1 MGAHPISVALA
12 SQAAPLVVAVA
23 SASRPIAVAEVCF
36 DKSIT
41 FLSNVL
47 IVNLLYQV
55 IVILNL
61 SLLSLSVKQVVLAS
75 NTLAF
80 AI

>member
-1 MGAHPISVALA
+1 M
-12 SQAAPLVVAVA
+12 VAVA

-47 IVNLLYQV
+47 IVNLLCQV

-61 SLLSLSVKQVVLAS
+61 SLLIVKQVVLAS